1 MIFKRKNKK
10 GFTLVELVV
19 VMCIFGMIL
28 SCILNFIKPANEV
41 HNDVQATMDANV
53 ISSGLIEYIDDELR
67 YANNVLVLQ
76 DYIAVP
82 QVSDKGY
89 VGDYNIPFTNCIMID
104 NTHFRGYSTKG
115 YSGSD
120 DDTDAKKV
128 GATGCVIKINKLDE
142 EGFNFN
148 NSSVVKGE
156 DFYDKFKFNIQVGT
170 NVIDEDAA
178 DYEDLAKKN
187 YYDPS
192 LKSIQVSVET
202 SYPVWK
208 NGHYEFVKKFDRGS
222 DEGNEEDKTKN
233 RGAVIS
239 FTNINLDKHDKR
251 DLEVVKVSK
260 ELNPTQSAGVWSS
273 KGFPVASA
281 PAGATAQQ
289 AEYYAKSTEHF
300 TYIFYSRNSA
310 GLADTGCTR
319 KFVTDTPTANT
330 QVASPITGFTK
341 GEVFKSFPSAPTVSG
356 YSSSYWCAPD
366 GTVVDPAVGY
376 TVTADSTFKLVYV
389 KDPEPSPYTVTWIQP
404 DGSTETVSGPTPVG
418 AKAAHAPPI
427 IPESLQSKKAV
438 NEETGGW
445 VEQGTGKPV
454 SEVPVD
460 KDRVFVADLVD
471 KYPVHFKFSDSKT
484 VDIEPV
490 IKGKY
495 ATAPGETP
503 DAPEGKQFEKW
514 VLQGDESKD
523 ISVVAITK
531 ETTFVPKFIEKKAG
545 LNSPSKGITPTHAW
559 WDCVKYEVVIV
570 NNTSEAVSDW
580 KVELTF
586 QTGMTFNQSQDWR
599 IVKESESGNKVVLKP
614 GNGATVSIPAG
625 GSITI
630 PVCANLAGIKDP
642 SQAGPTENAMIAA
655 AKLVN
660 VVVKSS

>member
-1 MIFKRKNKK
+1 MNFKRKNKK

-170 NVIDEDAA
+170 NVIDEDSEN
-178 DYEDLAKKN
+178 YEELAKKN
-187 YYDPS
+187 YYDTS

-260 ELNPTQSAGVWSS
+260 SLNPTQSAGVWSS

-310 GLADTGCTR
+310 GLADTGCTL

-330 QVASPITGFTK
+330 QVAPPITGFTK
-341 GEVFKSFPSAPTVSG
+341 GEVFKSFPSAPSISG

-366 GTVVDPAVGY
+366 GTVVDPSVGY

-389 KDPEPSPYTVTWIQP
+389 KDPEPSPYTVTWIEA
-404 DGSTETVSGPTPVG
+404 DGSSYPTPGPVPIG
-418 AKAAHAPPI
+418 KTATNGPPVKFD
-427 IPESLQSKKAV
+427 PNKKAV

-445 VEQGTGKPV
+445 VEQGTGKTLDQ
-454 SEVPVD
+454 VPVD
-460 KDRVFVADLVD
+460 RDVTFVADLVD

-484 VDIEPV
+484 VDGTPV

-495 ATAPGETP
+495 ATTP
-503 DAPEGKQFEKW
+503 TEIPDPPAEDKQFEKW

-523 ISVVAITK
+523 ITTVPITA
-531 ETTFVPKFIEKKAG
+531 ETTFVPKFGEKKSG
-545 LNSPSKGITPTHAW
+545 LTSPSKGLAAQHAW
-559 WDCVKYEVVIV
+559 WGCAKYEITLV
-570 NNTSEAVSDW
+570 NNTSSDISSWTIDITLPSGVTYNSCWSNISFVS
-580 KVELTF
+580 
-586 QTGMTFNQSQDWR
+586 S
-599 IVKESESGNKVVLKP
+599 SGNKVKIKSTGLTVPANGLATFTLIVNHPSANFNAP
-614 GNGATVSIPAG
+614 GTSDQ
-625 GSITI
+625 
-630 PVCANLAGIKDP
+630 LA
-642 SQAGPTENAMIAA
+642 AIAA
-655 AKLVN
+655 SKLGD
-660 VVVKSS
+660 VKVTS